1 MATAPSPDSAHA
13 DPDGRSR
20 AWVASPREF
29 PSQSAGEISALVS
42 QADQTLL
49 RLDGALS
56 ALPSRELYLAMH
68 RCREAA
74 LSATLAGCPS
84 SLANLLPARAAGGS
98 DGGTA
103 SDCRRAIES
112 AAMRASTK
120 PFSPA
125 EIARLHATCNGSSRA
140 DRAQEAKPSR
150 PTVGRENLR
159 RVTEILNGCR
169 RNPEGLPPLA
179 RIGLA
184 QGQIESWRPFP
195 HANGRMGRAL
205 LPALAEQL
213 GIPGAQA
220 LGISGFLVTHLSD
233 YRQAQEAIKSTA
245 EWMPWLT
252 LFLKGVAQSASE
264 TAASIRQFADLRER
278 HRSAIGKGF
287 GHATVRGLRVLER
300 LFAEPYT
307 SITDV
312 RGITGTSFVAAN
324 QLASRLV
331 DLGVLEEV
339 TGYRRNRVFRYGAL
353 VRLFEEGPSASG
365 ESALAESISIAPD
378 RSPGSPRETEASGR
392 ASTRP
397 KQERTSGRQRIAP
410 KPARG
415 RSEALDDFL
424 L

>member
-1 MATAPSPDSAHA
+1 MAAAPSHNSADA
-13 DPDGRSR
+13 DRAGRSR
-20 AWVASPREF
+20 AWVAPPREF
-29 PSQSAGEISALVS
+29 PSQSAGELSALVS
-42 QADQTLL
+42 QADQMLL

-68 RCREAA
+68 RRREAA

-84 SLANLLPARAAGGS
+84 SLANLLPACAAGGS

-103 SDCRRAIES
+103 ANCLRAIET
-112 AAMRASTK
+112 AAVRASTK

-125 EIARLHATCNGSSRA
+125 EIARLHATFDGSSRA
-140 DRAQEAKPSR
+140 DVAQEAKPSR
-150 PTVGRENLR
+150 PAAERENLR

-169 RNPEGLPPLA
+169 RNPEGLSPLA

-184 QGQIESWRPFP
+184 QGQIASRRPFP

-213 GIPGAQA
+213 DIPGAQG
-220 LGISGFLVTHLSD
+220 LGISGFLVKRSSD
-233 YRQAQEAIKSTA
+233 YRRAQEAIESAA

-252 LFLKGVAQSASE
+252 LFLEGVAQCASE
-264 TAASIRQFADLRER
+264 TMESIRQFADLRER

-307 SITDV
+307 SISDV

-324 QLASRLV
+324 QLATRLV

-339 TGYRRNRVFRYGAL
+339 TGYRRNRVFRYGAF
-353 VRLFEEGPSASG
+353 VRLFEEGLPESG
-365 ESALAESISIAPD
+365 ESVSAASAAPA
-378 RSPGSPRETEASGR
+378 PGRDSAG
-392 ASTRP
+392 P
-397 KQERTSGRQRIAP
+397 KQERTLGRQRTAP
-410 KPARG
+410 KPARKG
-415 RSEALDDFL
+415 PEAMDDFL

>member
-1 MATAPSPDSAHA
+1 MAATPRHNSAVA
-13 DPDGRSR
+13 DPDGQGR
-20 AWVASPREF
+20 AWVAAPREF
-29 PSQSAGEISALVS
+29 PPRSAGEISALVS
-42 QADQTLL
+42 QADQMLL

-56 ALPSRELYLAMH
+56 ALPCRELYLAMH

-84 SLANLLPARAAGGS
+84 SLANLIPGCAAGGS

-103 SDCRRAIES
+103 SDCLRAIEA

-120 PFSPA
+120 PFSQA
-125 EIARLHATCNGSSRA
+125 EVARLHSMLNGSSRA
-140 DRAQEAKPSR
+140 DVVKVAKPSR
-150 PTVGRENLR
+150 PTVERENLR

-169 RNPEGLPPLA
+169 RNSEGLPSLA

-184 QGQIESWRPFP
+184 QGQIESWLPFP
-195 HANGRMGRAL
+195 HATGRMGRVL

-220 LGISGFLVTHLSD
+220 LGISGFLVKRSSD
-233 YRQAQEAIKSTA
+233 YRRAQEAIESAA

-252 LFLKGVAQSASE
+252 LFIEGVAQSAAE
-264 TAASIRQFADLRER
+264 TMESIRQFADLRER

-307 SITDV
+307 SISDV

-324 QLASRLV
+324 QLATRLV

-339 TGYRRNRVFRYGAL
+339 TGYRRNRVFRYGAF
-353 VRLFEEGPSASG
+353 VRLFEEGLPESG
-365 ESALAESISIAPD
+365 ASALAGSAAIV
-378 RSPGSPRETEASGR
+378 PGRDSAG
-392 ASTRP
+392 P
-397 KQERTSGRQRIAP
+397 KQERTSGRQRTAP
-410 KPARG
+410 KPARKG
-415 RSEALDDFL
+415 SEAMDDFL

>member
-1 MATAPSPDSAHA
+1 MAAAPSHNSADA
-13 DPDGRSR
+13 DPAGRSR
-20 AWVASPREF
+20 AWAAAPREF
-29 PSQSAGEISALVS
+29 PPRSAGEISALVS
-42 QADQTLL
+42 QADQMLL

-56 ALPSRELYLAMH
+56 ALPCRELYLAMH
-68 RCREAA
+68 RRREAA

-84 SLANLLPARAAGGS
+84 SLANLIPGCAAGGS

-103 SDCRRAIES
+103 SDCLRAIEA

-120 PFSPA
+120 PFSQA
-125 EIARLHATCNGSSRA
+125 EVARLHSMLNGSSRA
-140 DRAQEAKPSR
+140 DVVKVAKPSR
-150 PTVGRENLR
+150 PTVERENLR

-169 RNPEGLPPLA
+169 RNSEGLPSLA

-195 HANGRMGRAL
+195 HATGRMGRVL

-220 LGISGFLVTHLSD
+220 LGISGFLVKRSSD
-233 YRQAQEAIKSTA
+233 YRRAQEAIESAA

-252 LFLKGVAQSASE
+252 LFIEGVAQSAAE
-264 TAASIRQFADLRER
+264 TMESIRQFADLRER

-307 SITDV
+307 SISDV

-324 QLASRLV
+324 QLATRLV

-339 TGYRRNRVFRYGAL
+339 TGYRRNRVFRYGAF
-353 VRLFEEGPSASG
+353 VRLFEEGLPESG
-365 ESALAESISIAPD
+365 ESALAGSAPIAP
-378 RSPGSPRETEASGR
+378 GR
-392 ASTRP
+392 DSAGP
-397 KQERTSGRQRIAP
+397 KQERTLGRQRTAP
-410 KPARG
+410 KPARKG
-415 RSEALDDFL
+415 SEAMDDFL